1 MNKADLIVIHCSATK
16 ENDDYT
22 VENLERDHLRRG
34 FSGIGYHV
42 YIRRDGNSHLCRPL
56 NKKGAHVKGFNA
68 FSWGICYE
76 GGLDKNGKAKD
87 TRTEHQK
94 QAILRALLFLK
105 GVSPGARIQ
114 GHRDC
119 SPDLNGDGIV
129 SPDEYIKQ
137 CPCFDAGI
145 EYKNF

>member
-16 ENDDYT
+16 ETDNYT
-22 VENLERDHLRRG
+22 VEDLERDHLRRG

-42 YIRRDGNSHLCRPL
+42 YIRRDGSSHLCRPL

-68 FSWGICYE
+68 FSWGVCYE
-76 GGLDKNGKAKD
+76 GGLDESGKAKD

-94 QAILRALLFLK
+94 QAILRALLFMK
-105 GVSPGARIQ
+105 GVSPSARIE

-119 SPDLNGDGIV
+119 SPDLNGDGII
-129 SPDEYIKQ
+129 SPGERIKE
-137 CPCFDAGI
+137 CPCFDAKI
-145 EYKNF
+145 EYKDF